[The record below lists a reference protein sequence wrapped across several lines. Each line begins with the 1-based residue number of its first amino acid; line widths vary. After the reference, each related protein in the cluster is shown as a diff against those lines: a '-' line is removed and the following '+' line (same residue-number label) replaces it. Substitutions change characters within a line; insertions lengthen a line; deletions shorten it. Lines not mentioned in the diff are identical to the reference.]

1 MEAFD
6 LANAIEAYLDSVDQE
21 YNSVWLVEKAQ
32 EIINGLESG
41 EGTDPYYGAD
51 N

>member
-1 MEAFD
+1 MQAFE
-6 LANAIEAYLDSVDQE
+6 LADVIENYLDSVDQA
-21 YNSVWLVEKAQ
+21 YNYAWLVEKAQ

-41 EGTDPYYGAD
+41 EGTDPNYG

>member
-1 MEAFD
+1 MNSFD
-6 LANAIEAYLDSVDQE
+6 LAESIEQYLDSINQE
-21 YNSVWLVEKAQ
+21 YNSVWIHEKAQ
-32 EIINGLESG
+32 DIIKGLKSG